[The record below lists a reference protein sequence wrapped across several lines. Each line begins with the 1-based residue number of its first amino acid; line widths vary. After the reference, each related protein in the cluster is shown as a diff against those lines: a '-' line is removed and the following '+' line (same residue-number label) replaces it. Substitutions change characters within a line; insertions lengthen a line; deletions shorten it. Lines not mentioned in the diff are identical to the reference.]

1 MKRVLGFHE
10 WNETQMRGEDGERR
24 GKRVSNL
31 VERIQFMQEGKKDTN
46 SNQIRLNQI
55 KSNQITREVI
65 HCDGHE
71 QSNGNPVRIHTADA
85 GSLYKLELKPDEES
99 YFPKGKTNNN
109 N

>member
-1 MKRVLGFHE
+1 M
-10 WNETQMRGEDGERR
+10 
-24 GKRVSNL
+24 
-31 VERIQFMQEGKKDTN
+31 ERIQFIQEGKKDAN
-46 SNQIRLNQI
+46 SNQIRSDQI
-55 KSNQITREVI
+55 KSNQIKSQGKVI